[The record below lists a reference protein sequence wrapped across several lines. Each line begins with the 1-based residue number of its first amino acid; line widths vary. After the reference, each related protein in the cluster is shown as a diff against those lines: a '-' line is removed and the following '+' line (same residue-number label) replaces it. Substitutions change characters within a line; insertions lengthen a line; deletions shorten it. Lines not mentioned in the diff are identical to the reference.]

1 MWNRE
6 IPSIRKDRGVQGW
19 IWTLRSKAIPGT
31 PRRSMS
37 ICHVL
42 SCAGEINLKLAGYQ
56 SPWVEFDYILNV
68 SRLSSASMK
77 RQELVGSFAL
87 SSRHSYRRR
96 AEGRSWGERIDNCF
110 FLSP

>member
-1 MWNRE
+1 
-6 IPSIRKDRGVQGW
+6 
-19 IWTLRSKAIPGT
+19 
-31 PRRSMS
+31 
-37 ICHVL
+37 VL